1 VRNGRIP
8 VLVLAGFLGS
18 GKTTLLNH
26 LLANSL
32 DLRIGVIVNDF
43 GSVGVDALLVGGQAD
58 GVVSMGNGCLCCAVE
73 EGGVGPMLDRLARRR
88 AGVDAIV
95 IEASGIAEP
104 GVLVQLVLSCENP
117 RITFGGLVEVV
128 DAAEFERTR
137 ARHTELDRH
146 VGLADL
152 VVVNKADRVAPA
164 QLERVQDLC
173 RAVNGRAPIVATSH
187 CVVDPRLLFDISVV
201 TGRQLMLGQANG
213 ADAEDLDGHLD
224 HSAHLSNA
232 GHAGLT
238 DDIGHSDHSDHMHA
252 GYDAVSFVT
261 DQPVDPRRL
270 VEFLTERPEGAYRIK
285 GFINFGVTGHRQ
297 RYVLHAVG
305 RYLRFSR
312 SPWPAGQSRHTAL
325 EIIGSGLDRGAL
337 GLALGSCVRPEPADG
352 DAMLAVIRY
361 TF

>member
-1 VRNGRIP
+1 

-43 GSVGVDALLVGGQAD
+43 GSVGVDAMLVGGQAD

-88 AGVDAIV
+88 TGVDVIV

-117 RITFGGLVEVV
+117 RITFGGLVEVI

-137 ARHTELDRH
+137 AKHTELDRH

-152 VVVNKADRVAPA
+152 VVINKADRVDPTA
-164 QLERVQDLC
+164 LRRVEDLC

-201 TGRQLMLGQANG
+201 TGRQLMLGQSVG
-213 ADAEDLDGHLD
+213 TAEAEHGDHPAPGEHGGHGD
-224 HSAHLSNA
+224 HSEHL
-232 GHAGLT
+232 HA
-238 DDIGHSDHSDHMHA
+238 S
-252 GYDAVSFVT
+252 YEAVSFVT
-261 DQPVDPRRL
+261 DQPVDPRGL
-270 VEFLTERPEGAYRIK
+270 VDFLSERPEGAYRIK
-285 GFINFGVTGHRQ
+285 GFVHFGVAGHRQ
-297 RYVLHAVG
+297 RFVLHAVG

-325 EIIGSGLDRGAL
+325 EIIGSGLDRRAL
-337 GLALGSCVRPEPADG
+337 GVALGACVRPEPAGEDS
-352 DAMLAVIRY
+352 MLAVIRY

>member
-1 VRNGRIP
+1 M
-8 VLVLAGFLGS
+8 LVLAGFLGS

-43 GSVGVDALLVGGQAD
+43 GSVGVDAMLVGGQAD

-88 AGVDAIV
+88 AGVDVIV

-117 RITFGGLVEVV
+117 RITFGGLVEVI

-137 ARHTELDRH
+137 AKHTELDRH

-152 VVVNKADRVAPA
+152 VVINKADRVDPTAL
-164 QLERVQDLC
+164 QRVEDLC

-201 TGRQLMLGQANG
+201 TGRQLMLGQSAG
-213 ADAEDLDGHLD
+213 ADAEPGEHPAAGEHAAAGEHSGHGEHGESGDHGDPGGD
-224 HSAHLSNA
+224 HSEHLHAH
-232 GHAGLT
+232 
-238 DDIGHSDHSDHMHA
+238 
-252 GYDAVSFVT
+252 YEAVSFIT
-261 DQPVDPRRL
+261 DQPVDPRGL
-270 VEFLTERPEGAYRIK
+270 VDFLSERPEGAYRIK
-285 GFINFGVTGHRQ
+285 GFVNFGVAGHRQ
-297 RYVLHAVG
+297 RFVLHAVG

-312 SPWPAGQSRHTAL
+312 SPWPPGESRHTAL
-325 EIIGSGLDRGAL
+325 EIIGSGLDRRAL
-337 GLALGSCVRPEPADG
+337 GVALGACVRPEPAGEDS
-352 DAMLAVIRY
+352 MLAVIRY

>member
-1 VRNGRIP
+1 MRNGRIP

-43 GSVGVDALLVGGQAD
+43 GSVGVDAMLVGGQAD

-88 AGVDAIV
+88 AGVDVIV

-128 DAAEFERTR
+128 DAAEFEQTR
-137 ARHTELDRH
+137 LRHTELDRH

-164 QLERVQDLC
+164 TLERVQDLC
-173 RAVNGRAPIVATSH
+173 RAVNGRAPILATSH

-213 ADAEDLDGHLD
+213 ADAEDPDPPDHAEHPHHNGHPRHD
-224 HSAHLSNA
+224 EHSDN
-232 GHAGLT
+232 
-238 DDIGHSDHSDHMHA
+238 SDHSDHMHA
-252 GYDAVSFVT
+252 SYDAVSFVT

-270 VEFLTERPEGAYRIK
+270 VEFLSERPEGAYRIK
-285 GFINFGVTGHRQ
+285 GFVNFGVTGHRQ
-297 RYVLHAVG
+297 RFVLHAVG

-312 SPWPAGQSRHTAL
+312 SPWPPGQSRHTAL
-325 EIIGSGLDRGAL
+325 EIIGSGLDRRAL
-337 GLALGSCVRPEPADG
+337 GVALGACVRPEPAEG

>member
-1 VRNGRIP
+1 
-8 VLVLAGFLGS
+8 LVLAGFLGS

-43 GSVGVDALLVGGQAD
+43 GSVGVDAMLVGGQAD

-88 AGVDAIV
+88 AGVDVIV

-128 DAAEFERTR
+128 DAAEFEATR
-137 ARHTELDRH
+137 SRHSELDRH

-164 QLERVQDLC
+164 VLERVQDLC

-187 CVVDPRLLFDISVV
+187 CVVDPRLLFDISEV
-201 TGRQLMLGQANG
+201 TGRQLMLGQAND
-213 ADAEDLDGHLD
+213 ADPEQPGPAEPSDHTGHPEHLD
-224 HSAHLSNA
+224 RFDHV
-232 GHAGLT
+232 
-238 DDIGHSDHSDHMHA
+238 GHSDHSDHMHA
-252 GYDAVSFVT
+252 SYDAVSFVT

-270 VEFLTERPEGAYRIK
+270 VEFLSERPEGAYRIK
-285 GFINFGVTGHRQ
+285 GFVNFGVTGHRQ

-337 GLALGSCVRPEPADG
+337 GLALGACVRPEPADG

>member
-1 VRNGRIP
+1 MRNGRIP

-43 GSVGVDALLVGGQAD
+43 GSVGVDAMLVGGQAD

-88 AGVDAIV
+88 AGVDVIV

-128 DAAEFERTR
+128 DAAEFEQTR
-137 ARHTELDRH
+137 LRHTELDRH

-152 VVVNKADRVAPA
+152 VVVNKADRVASA
-164 QLERVQDLC
+164 TLERVQDLC
-173 RAVNGRAPIVATSH
+173 RAVNGRAPILATSH

-213 ADAEDLDGHLD
+213 ADAEDPDPPDHAEHPHHNGHPRHD
-224 HSAHLSNA
+224 EHSDN
-232 GHAGLT
+232 
-238 DDIGHSDHSDHMHA
+238 SDHSDHMHA
-252 GYDAVSFVT
+252 SYDAVSFVT

-270 VEFLTERPEGAYRIK
+270 VEFLSERPEGAYRIK
-285 GFINFGVTGHRQ
+285 GFVNFGVTGHRQ
-297 RYVLHAVG
+297 RFVLHAVG

-312 SPWPAGQSRHTAL
+312 SPWPPGQSRHTAL
-325 EIIGSGLDRGAL
+325 EIIGSGLDRRAL
-337 GLALGSCVRPEPADG
+337 GVALGACVRPEPAEG

>member
-1 VRNGRIP
+1 M
-8 VLVLAGFLGS
+8 LVLAGFLGS

-43 GSVGVDALLVGGQAD
+43 GSVGVDAMLVGGQAD

-88 AGVDAIV
+88 AGVDVIV

-152 VVVNKADRVAPA
+152 VVVNKADRVASA
-164 QLERVQDLC
+164 ALERVQDLC
-173 RAVNGRAPIVATSH
+173 RAVNGRAPIVVTSH

-201 TGRQLMLGQANG
+201 TGRQLMLGQTND
-213 ADAEDLDGHLD
+213 ADPEQPGPAEDPD
-224 HSAHLSNA
+224 HSRYSDHSS
-232 GHAGLT
+232 HP
-238 DDIGHSDHSDHMHA
+238 GHSDHSDHMHA
-252 GYDAVSFVT
+252 SYDAVSFVT

-270 VEFLTERPEGAYRIK
+270 VEFLSERPEGAYRIK
-285 GFINFGVTGHRQ
+285 GFVNFGVTGYRQ
-297 RYVLHAVG
+297 RFVLHAVG

-312 SPWPAGQSRHTAL
+312 SPWPPGQSRHTAL
-325 EIIGSGLDRGAL
+325 EIIGSGLDRSAL
-337 GLALGSCVRPEPADG
+337 GRALGACVRPEPADG